1 MMMSLTDISTIRQRN
16 VPIGKRLKNNLV
28 DMERI
33 IAAAYKLK
41 PEYICN
47 KGSVMKIGVGERDDI
62 YQCRIGRHHAEILH
76 IFGDQVDRTTSG
88 FYTSYG
94 RYVDRKEAAKIAIES
109 GQIQKCHYFAGE
121 KLDSSDIFDLDYD
134 GNVL

>member
-1 MMMSLTDISTIRQRN
+1 M
-16 VPIGKRLKNNLV
+16 
-28 DMERI
+28 MERI

-76 IFGDQVDRTTSG
+76 IFGDQVYHTTSG

>member
-1 MMMSLTDISTIRQRN
+1 
-16 VPIGKRLKNNLV
+16 
-28 DMERI
+28 MERI
-33 IAAAYKLK
+33 IAAAYKVK

-47 KGSVMKIGVGERDDI
+47 KGSIMKIGVGERDDI

-76 IFGDQVDRTTSG
+76 IFGDQVDHNTDG

-94 RYVDRKEAAKIAIES
+94 RWVDRKEAARIAIAA

-121 KLDSSDIFDLDYD
+121 RLDSSDIFDLDFN
-134 GNVL
+134 GNIL